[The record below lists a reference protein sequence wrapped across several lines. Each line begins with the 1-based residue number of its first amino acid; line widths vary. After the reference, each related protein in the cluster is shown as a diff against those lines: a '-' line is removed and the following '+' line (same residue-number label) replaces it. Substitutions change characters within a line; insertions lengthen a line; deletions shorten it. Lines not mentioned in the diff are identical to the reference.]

1 MSKDV
6 KDKMK
11 ILLVEDEEVTR
22 KTLKLILEED
32 GYEVVAFELGYEA
45 VDEAKQNFYN
55 VAIIDLTLL
64 DMDGLEVLQRIK
76 KAIPDICGIIITAY
90 PSIKTTIEAVEAE
103 AYDYIIKPYKVEV
116 IKSIIRKGIERQ
128 KLVMENKKL
137 LKNLKLDK
145 DKLEHIL
152 LIGKSMSSIL
162 NLDDLV
168 NFIVR
173 KVIEL
178 IPAEKASLLLID
190 EKTGDLVIEAATGLD
205 EVVVK
210 GKKVAMENT
219 ISGMVVQRGEA
230 LLIEDIE
237 KSSHSKNK
245 HLPRYKTKS
254 FLSVPLHV
262 KNKVTGVFNITDKTS
277 SDIDIFTEDDLKVL
291 SVIIHQAAVAI
302 ENAKLY
308 KKATHLAVTDGLTG
322 LFNHRFFHERLGE
335 EVDRLHRYGGM
346 LSLIMFDVD
355 WFKEYND
362 TYGHIYG
369 DMALNDIA
377 DILKMSNR
385 KIDVACR
392 YGGEEFMMILPGTN
406 GEGAA
411 ILAEK
416 IRRIVEK
423 HHFIGKGKLRGRLTV
438 SVGVAEYKEKVT
450 KEEFIKRVDWAMYK
464 AKKMGKNKV
473 FI

>member
-205 EVVVK
+205 RVVVK

-254 FLSVPLHV
+254 FLSVPRHV
-262 KNKVTGVFNITDKTS
+262 KNKVTGVLNITDKTS
-277 SDIDIFTEDDLKVL
+277 
-291 SVIIHQAAVAI
+291 
-302 ENAKLY
+302 
-308 KKATHLAVTDGLTG
+308 
-322 LFNHRFFHERLGE
+322 
-335 EVDRLHRYGGM
+335 
-346 LSLIMFDVD
+346 
-355 WFKEYND
+355 
-362 TYGHIYG
+362 
-369 DMALNDIA
+369 
-377 DILKMSNR
+377 
-385 KIDVACR
+385 
-392 YGGEEFMMILPGTN
+392 
-406 GEGAA
+406 
-411 ILAEK
+411 
-416 IRRIVEK
+416 
-423 HHFIGKGKLRGRLTV
+423 
-438 SVGVAEYKEKVT
+438 
-450 KEEFIKRVDWAMYK
+450 
-464 AKKMGKNKV
+464 
-473 FI
+473 